1 MSAVE
6 TKETVVIENEKKIT
20 DKNPLKKLIKEK
32 EIKIIM
38 QRMRKMLN
46 NTHMEKNI
54 KISRNYCRNLYIQ
67 YI

>member
-20 DKNPLKKLIKEK
+20 DKNPLKMLIKEK

-38 QRMRKMLN
+38 
-46 NTHMEKNI
+46 
-54 KISRNYCRNLYIQ
+54 
-67 YI
+67 